1 MDTPATD
8 PFTVAFRGR
17 FLNVLR
23 WEQLDKLW
31 EVMRGDAGNGWYLYA
46 TGELPPQEPAS
57 EEVVRAF
64 LSEIDLLLRKEHDE
78 DYCGIV
84 YADSFD
90 SPQFIKVYDPGNLGV
105 SCGYSDNPPL
115 PGWILSKLPPAD
127 LKAGGI
133 TPANRRRWWQRLLGG
148 G

>member
-1 MDTPATD
+1 MDKPATD
-8 PFTVAFRGR
+8 PFTAAFRGR
-17 FLNVLR
+17 FQSVLR
-23 WEQLDKLW
+23 WEQLESLW
-31 EVMRGDAGNGWYLYA
+31 EVLRRDAGNGWYLYA
-46 TGELPPQEPAS
+46 TGESPPQDPVSGEMLCT
-57 EEVVRAF
+57 F

-115 PGWILSKLPPAD
+115 PGWILSKLPPTD

-133 TPANRRRWWQRLLGG
+133 TPANRRRWWRRLLGA
-148 G
+148 

>member
-1 MDTPATD
+1 MDKPATD
-8 PFTVAFRGR
+8 PFTAAFRGR
-17 FLNVLR
+17 FQSVLR
-23 WEQLDKLW
+23 WEQLDSLW
-31 EVMRGDAGNGWYLYA
+31 EVLRRDAGNGWYLYA
-46 TGELPPQEPAS
+46 TGESPPQDPVSGEMLCT
-57 EEVVRAF
+57 F

-115 PGWILSKLPPAD
+115 PGWILSKLPPTD
-127 LKAGGI
+127 LKAVSI
-133 TPANRRRWWQRLLGG
+133 TPANRRRWWRRLLGA
-148 G
+148 